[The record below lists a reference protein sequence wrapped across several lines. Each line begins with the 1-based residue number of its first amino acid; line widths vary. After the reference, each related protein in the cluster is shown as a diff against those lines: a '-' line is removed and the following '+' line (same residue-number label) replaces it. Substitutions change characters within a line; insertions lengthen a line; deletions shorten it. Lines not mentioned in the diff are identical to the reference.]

1 MRLALHIALLMAVIA
16 SVKCKRFFPRSLPRG
31 LLNKKN
37 IRSGSK
43 SFIKSV
49 SSGAAKGMIS
59 TTLAD
64 GIGRI
69 NHHGDWNLD
78 YYDQK
83 HQMTQAALNIIN
95 HEIEEITGALEMME
109 ERFQTTST
117 NNIIMKSVLF
127 VAVGALAGGFI
138 WLALKMKNNIYLK
151 RMQSLISSL
160 AGLKNEYKSKINIVK
175 AKQDIH
181 DAHLR
186 QMETEENFSLMQSNL
201 GT

>member
-1 MRLALHIALLMAVIA
+1 MVLA
-16 SVKCKRFFPRSLPRG
+16 
-31 LLNKKN
+31 
-37 IRSGSK
+37 
-43 SFIKSV
+43 
-49 SSGAAKGMIS
+49 
-59 TTLAD
+59 TLAD
-64 GIGRI
+64 GIGSI
-69 NHHGDWNLD
+69 NHLAQWNLVFL
-78 YYDQK
+78 YQK
-83 HQMTQAALNIIN
+83 HQMSQAALNSMN
-95 HEIEEITGALEMME
+95 HKIEQITGAIEMME

-175 AKQDIH
+175 AKQDIQE
-181 DAHLR
+181 AHLR

>member
-1 MRLALHIALLMAVIA
+1 
-16 SVKCKRFFPRSLPRG
+16 
-31 LLNKKN
+31 
-37 IRSGSK
+37 
-43 SFIKSV
+43 
-49 SSGAAKGMIS
+49 
-59 TTLAD
+59 
-64 GIGRI
+64 
-69 NHHGDWNLD
+69 
-78 YYDQK
+78 
-83 HQMTQAALNIIN
+83 MTQAALNLIN
-95 HEIEEITGALEMME
+95 HEIEEITGAIEMME

-117 NNIIMKSVLF
+117 NNILMKSILF
-127 VAVGALAGGFI
+127 VAVGALTGGFI

-186 QMETEENFSLMQSNL
+186 QMETEENFSLMPSNL